1 MRVLLVGSSN
11 LGYRLSKRDAKTPL
25 GRDPSPGKGVTI
37 CVATAGVCDC
47 TRLAPVE
54 VEEVCTG
61 VVVAALA
68 FSSSSIL
75 LMFCV
80 DPEAARILA
89 SSSTSAKLSC
99 FTAAM
104 EYAHTPTTNAAIVT
118 PVMAFRALNGA
129 RARSKPGD
137 IW

>member
-1 MRVLLVGSSN
+1 M
-11 LGYRLSKRDAKTPL
+11 
-25 GRDPSPGKGVTI
+25 GVI
-37 CVATAGVCDC
+37 AV
-47 TRLAPVE
+47 
-54 VEEVCTG
+54 
-61 VVVAALA
+61 ALA

-118 PVMAFRALNGA
+118 PVMAFRALKGA

-137 IW
+137 ICWIPRKTVRFEVRREPRQMACDEKEGLNR